1 MLSQNGLSL
10 KGKFRLFFFKAVLS
24 LIYRRLLVVILCC
37 KSPTIKVDV
46 RLCLGNKN
54 VDTPIE
60 GDLASTR
67 LEFSMALLGTRLWWI
82 ILPFIGLILLW
93 HSSYAVNLVQGAR
106 THSRPLQW
114 SSWLKFT
121 LFLNYVTRKAFPV

>member
-1 MLSQNGLSL
+1 MWKIIGWHAVTTWSVFKRKIQFS
-10 KGKFRLFFFKAVLS
+10 GKQCIDPLKAVLS

-37 KSPTIKVDV
+37 KSLTIKVDV

-67 LEFSMALLGTRLWWI
+67 LEFSMALLGTRL
-82 ILPFIGLILLW
+82 
-93 HSSYAVNLVQGAR
+93 
-106 THSRPLQW
+106 
-114 SSWLKFT
+114 
-121 LFLNYVTRKAFPV
+121 